1 MDTPKVII
9 KFVKSQKDKCF
20 FSKHAIQKDKR
31 YVSKDVKNK
40 SEILRTGLMK
50 IISIITDSLITL
62 ICHDKE
68 NVRIVFFL
76 FQTVDYVNKK
86 GEKIIVKQM

>member
-1 MDTPKVII
+1 ML
-9 KFVKSQKDKCF
+9 

-31 YVSKDVKNK
+31 YVSKEVKNK
-40 SEILRTGLMK
+40 SEVLRIGMMK
-50 IISIITDSLITL
+50 NISVITDSLITL
-62 ICHDKE
+62 LYHDKE

-86 GEKIIVKQM
+86 GEKILVKQM

>member
-1 MDTPKVII
+1 ML
-9 KFVKSQKDKCF
+9 

-31 YVSKDVKNK
+31 YVSNEVLRIGMMKN
-40 SEILRTGLMK
+40 
-50 IISIITDSLITL
+50 ISVITDSLITL
-62 ICHDKE
+62 IYHDKE

-86 GEKIIVKQM
+86 GEKILVKQM

>member
-1 MDTPKVII
+1 ML
-9 KFVKSQKDKCF
+9 

-31 YVSKDVKNK
+31 YVSKEVKNK
-40 SEILRTGLMK
+40 SEVLSIGILK
-50 IISIITDSLITL
+50 ISSVITDLHITL

-86 GEKIIVKQM
+86 GEKIFVKQM